1 MTPRQHRAAQ
11 VRGRSIATPALAALV
26 LAIVGGCGANPWEPA
41 VPRGETWEY
50 DYQGFRASNTTV
62 VAGSGPV
69 GGYAVGFSF
78 RDAREVHPEKG
89 GKDPFEQSTPIDG
102 YHFNAHL
109 ETQGARLSPSA
120 IVPIPDEGGRR

>member
-1 MTPRQHRAAQ
+1 MTPRQHLSAHA
-11 VRGRSIATPALAALV
+11 RGRSITTLALV
-26 LAIVGGCGANPWEPA
+26 PFAFVVAGCGASPWTPA
-41 VPRGETWEY
+41 APHGQTWEY
-50 DYQGFRASNTTV
+50 DYQGFRASGTTI

-89 GKDPFEQSTPIDG
+89 GKDPFEQSAPIDG

-109 ETQGARLSPSA
+109 ETQGARLAPSA
-120 IVPIPDEGGRR
+120 LVPVHEGERR